1 MRGAKQKE
9 MFIIFVLR
17 RETLYLKSVC
27 LFVHRGGG
35 GGGIFGD
42 FQKTEYFWEYKD
54 FVNIF
59 WASSQNWTIL
69 RGYYYAFLCL
79 FCESQGT
86 EWRIF
91 LGVLNFQIFIW
102 GAWNS

>member
-35 GGGIFGD
+35 GGGGIFD
-42 FQKTEYFWEYKD
+42 FMFGSIK
-54 FVNIF
+54 
-59 WASSQNWTIL
+59 IL
-69 RGYYYAFLCL
+69 
-79 FCESQGT
+79 
-86 EWRIF
+86 
-91 LGVLNFQIFIW
+91 
-102 GAWNS
+102 